1 MASAGAVSVAPRVLA
16 DSPPRSL
23 DGEADTHARSLA
35 HAPTSWP
42 NLRWSLL
49 SPRQQNSLFMDF
61 RAMKTLK
68 GQEEGDWGQ
77 RRPLPRNTQMIK
89 GDPAT

>member
-1 MASAGAVSVAPRVLA
+1 MNVNPRALA

-23 DGEADTHARSLA
+23 DGGADTHARSLA
-35 HAPTSWP
+35 HAPTLWS
-42 NLRWSLL
+42 NLRRSLL

-61 RAMKTLK
+61 QAMKTLK

-77 RRPLPRNTQMIK
+77 RRPLPRNAQMIK